1 MYNTSPHCATKPFS
15 NRFPRSFFPSAL
27 HLQIAA
33 ALVIRSVINCNIFLT
48 LRRRECYRKWK
59 IAGGRG
65 RRRGGTKDE
74 WDSGGKR
81 GARLSQTESCG
92 RRERGTARNPEALRR
107 NCWHQYCKIMD
118 FLLIIPLRLRFNYS
132 PLELSIRLQIRPHRE
147 KLLHPIKQLDLL
159 TLRLFSNHDVTFRV
173 CQVQTI
179 PALCAA
185 LLLRV
190 LRCYTTLITVT
201 L

>member
-1 MYNTSPHCATKPFS
+1 
-15 NRFPRSFFPSAL
+15 
-27 HLQIAA
+27 
-33 ALVIRSVINCNIFLT
+33 
-48 LRRRECYRKWK
+48 
-59 IAGGRG
+59 
-65 RRRGGTKDE
+65 
-74 WDSGGKR
+74 
-81 GARLSQTESCG
+81 
-92 RRERGTARNPEALRR
+92 
-107 NCWHQYCKIMD
+107 MD

-132 PLELSIRLQIRPHRE
+132 PLELSIRLQIRPHGE